1 MRYIGKRMKGIV
13 KFELYCMAKLF
24 LWFYFPVKP
33 RSLSVY

>member
-24 LWFYFPVKP
+24 LWFI
-33 RSLSVY
+33 SLLNPGP